1 MSSLRVPVTVRDHV
15 LGSPGAALV
24 LVEYGDYEC
33 PSSAATHA
41 AVADLREHFGPS
53 LRYVYRHF
61 PVSEL
66 HEHAVIAAE
75 AAEAAGAQGQFW
87 ELHEVLFAQQHAL
100 DEEQLLRYAAWLGL
114 DVARLRHDVEGH
126 SHMRHIRDDFT
137 GGLRSGVTAT
147 PCVFVNGRRHDGA
160 RDAASLALALE
171 RAQRANAVHVRDTQ
185 H

>member
-15 LGSPGAALV
+15 LGSPNAELV

-33 PSSAATHA
+33 PESAATHA
-41 AVADLREHFGPS
+41 AVGELREQFGS
-53 LRYVYRHF
+53 TLRYVYRHF

-75 AAEAAGAQGQFW
+75 AAEAAAAQGHFW

-100 DEEQLLRYAAWLGL
+100 AAEQLVRYAAWLGL
-114 DVARLRHDVEGH
+114 DIARLRDDVERH
-126 SHMRHIRDDFT
+126 AFMRRIRDDFT

-147 PCVFVNGRRHDGA
+147 PCVFVNGRRYDGA
-160 RDAASLALALE
+160 RDATSLALALE
-171 RAQRANAVHVRDTQ
+171 RAQRANAVHVPDTQ